1 MYELRDQSEFLNFR
15 RQNENSSNQEETEQ
29 HTMFMESFNP
39 KLGTIDIGKWEWR

>member
-15 RQNENSSNQEETEQ
+15 RQNENSSNKEETEQ

-39 KLGTIDIGKWEWR
+39 N